1 MNKNKFDYFSLVMQI
16 VNQIQETILPI
27 LLRRPSPR
35 RVMNK
40 ICKKIHEK
48 SQKILCCHKEVE
60 CLSPIQDDFSIK
72 HAKFSLLRET
82 YESTY
87 GRSSFDYVY
96 DKKHSTLMLQCEIVG
111 SIFFD

>member
-1 MNKNKFDYFSLVMQI
+1 MQI

-48 SQKILCCHKEVE
+48 SQKIRCCHKEVE
-60 CLSPIQDDFSIK
+60 CLSAIQDDFSIK
-72 HAKFSLLRET
+72 IAKFSLLCDP
-82 YESTY
+82 YEVFYYSC
-87 GRSSFDYVY
+87 FYV
-96 DKKHSTLMLQCEIVG
+96 HIVSVIVA
-111 SIFFD
+111 SICDQ